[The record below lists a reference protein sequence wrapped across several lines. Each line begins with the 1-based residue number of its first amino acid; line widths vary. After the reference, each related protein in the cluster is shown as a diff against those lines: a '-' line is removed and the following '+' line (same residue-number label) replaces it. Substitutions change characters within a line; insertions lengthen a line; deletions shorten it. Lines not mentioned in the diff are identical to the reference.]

1 MVRLGLGVE
10 SGCRL
15 RPRRRLRVLA
25 SRLAL
30 GRLRRVGLH
39 GRRLCRRLRL
49 VEVGARFGLR
59 LGLRLGSGLGPG
71 LRVRPPAFASASL
84 RAAAAAASRT
94 AAGILALGGAAGGAA
109 AAEGVGIGAAGI
121 VEKPGGPWGRPWGV
135 MQPPC
140 MAPEGST

>member
-1 MVRLGLGVE
+1 M
-10 SGCRL
+10 
-15 RPRRRLRVLA
+15 
-25 SRLAL
+25 
-30 GRLRRVGLH
+30 
-39 GRRLCRRLRL
+39 
-49 VEVGARFGLR
+49 
-59 LGLRLGSGLGPG
+59 
-71 LRVRPPAFASASL
+71 ASASL

-109 AAEGVGIGAAGI
+109 AAEGVVGIGADGI

>member
-30 GRLRRVGLH
+30 GRLRRVGLR

-49 VEVGARFGLR
+49 VEVGARVRVGVR
-59 LGLRLGSGLGPG
+59 LAVRVRVRAR

-109 AAEGVGIGAAGI
+109 AAEGVGMGAAGI